1 MKLTHLISQREALL
15 RQTHL
20 ANLAFAYQ
28 QLDALVARLSRA
40 GLGGLVALEPRDPEA
55 GRYWPALTALEGS
68 QSVIEEH
75 FTDADVADLADLLAF
90 NAGRDDEAA
99 SFRLEELGE
108 RFLAPLRSELLKAGI
123 QLEHRPCRRSAP
135 EQAGPPGT

>member
-75 FTDADVADLADLLAF
+75 FTDGHVCDLADLLAF
-90 NAGRDDEAA
+90 NTGCDDTVVT
-99 SFRLEELGE
+99 FRLEELEE
-108 RFLAPLRSELLKAGI
+108 RFLAPLRRELLKAGV
-123 QLEHRPCRRSAP
+123 QLERRH
-135 EQAGPPGT
+135 QT